1 MAWKSALSRLQ
12 RAASAP
18 APAPARRMLGFGSD
32 LMAHRSALAAA
43 KRTRTVKL
51 KMKSAE
57 FDDDPEADAAWKYV
71 FSAPLCML
79 QDAAL
84 RLLTIRFCG
93 CTFFPLVLPLFFRRR
108 IALKVKD
115 EDYRGV
121 DSKYVSKM
129 RSSGRFDLKA
139 HVSKLEDEMMEE
151 MAEALRRT
159 VYKTDQVFAMLDIAM
174 HELQSSSTLA
184 EWQERL
190 NSFKMVRVA
199 AGRRRNVLAVHRRA
213 LGFRIRNEEAVQQMY
228 PLPPIPEPCFSVAGM
243 THAHED
249 GERASEENV
258 AAREAGPAS

>member
-1 MAWKSALSRLQ
+1 
-12 RAASAP
+12 
-18 APAPARRMLGFGSD
+18 MLGFGSD

-57 FDDDPEADAAWKYV
+57 FDDDPEADAAWK
-71 FSAPLCML
+71 
-79 QDAAL
+79 
-84 RLLTIRFCG
+84 
-93 CTFFPLVLPLFFRRR
+93 R

-199 AGRRRNVLAVHRRA
+199 AGRRRNALAVHRRA